1 MRFLKL
7 LDQYFEEVIVIILL
21 GTMTFLVGLQVIMR
35 YVMQD
40 SLSWSEELARYVFI
54 WMVNIGIS
62 YGVKKNRHIS
72 IDFLNT
78 ILPEK
83 KAAILSIVADIL
95 FIVFSC
101 YMIFYGGEVVRR
113 IGITGQ
119 STPAL
124 EIPMKYVY
132 CALPVGFFLVSI
144 RLIQSIVG
152 KISLMTQGK
161 FGEVQ

>member
-7 LDQYFEEVIVIILL
+7 LDTYLEEVIVIILL
-21 GTMTFLVGLQVIMR
+21 GGMTFLVGLQVIMR

-40 SLSWSEELARYVFI
+40 SLSWSEELARYMFI

-72 IDFLNT
+72 IDILNT
-78 ILPEK
+78 FLSPK
-83 KAAILSIVADIL
+83 KAAVLSIVADLL
-95 FIVFSC
+95 FMFFAVLIVF
-101 YMIFYGGEVVRR
+101 YGSEIVRR

-124 EIPMKYVY
+124 EIPMKFVY
-132 CALPVGFFLVSI
+132 CALPAGFTLVCI
-144 RLIQSIVG
+144 RLIQSIAN
-152 KISLMTQGK
+152 KISLMYRDN
-161 FGEVQ
+161 FSEVQ

>member
-83 KAAILSIVADIL
+83 KSSNFINRCRHSIYSILLLHDIL
-95 FIVFSC
+95 RW
-101 YMIFYGGEVVRR
+101 E
-113 IGITGQ
+113 
-119 STPAL
+119 
-124 EIPMKYVY
+124 K
-132 CALPVGFFLVSI
+132 
-144 RLIQSIVG
+144 
-152 KISLMTQGK
+152 
-161 FGEVQ
+161 